1 MVKKKTKQNKNVMKY
16 PHYLGV
22 KREVRLALGTDCRGG
37 TFPIKTRPLICDRL
51 SANTTSFN
59 CLCADHIQARF
70 LRRPPSSP
78 IQRAERGAVCLLL
91 DRQHPPLTEK
101 KKKEKGGERQDDER
115 RETPVFLT
123 ER

>member
-1 MVKKKTKQNKNVMKY
+1 MKY

-59 CLCADHIQARF
+59 CLCADHIQARI

-78 IQRAERGAVCLLL
+78 IQRGERSSLSAAGQAT
-91 DRQHPPLTEK
+91 PPSHRK